1 MKKGLREKFFWL
13 VGVYVCEVYGCKSG
27 DLVVIQW
34 DINYG
39 RYWFSRISF
48 TVQEEDGGH
57 HLHTVGVLGRELPA
71 QNILSRDL

>member
-13 VGVYVCEVYGCKSG
+13 VGVYVCEVYGCKPG
-27 DLVVIQW
+27 DLAVIQW

-48 TVQEEDGGH
+48 TVQEEDGG
-57 HLHTVGVLGRELPA
+57 LPCIQSEFWDENYPREHFVT
-71 QNILSRDL
+71 